1 MAADDGAL
9 AHAEQAPG
17 RERSDHSLL
26 NRYRGGSQD
35 AATELYLRYAQRLRG
50 LARTQLSAH
59 LAARVDVDDI
69 VQSIFGSFFR
79 GVNSELY
86 QVPAGEELWKLLL
99 VIALHKIRSQGR
111 YHRAAKRDARR
122 TTGLEGIEPALVSKN
137 DEDRANGTFLQ
148 LVLEETLENMPAQ
161 HRKIVEMRLD
171 GLEVT
176 EIAEKLGRS
185 KRTVERLLQQ
195 ARARLSVL
203 LEEGK

>member
-1 MAADDGAL
+1 MDAD
-9 AHAEQAPG
+9 EQALTESKQP
-17 RERSDHSLL
+17 SDHSLL

-50 LARTQLSAH
+50 LARTQLSAN
-59 LAARVDVDDI
+59 LAARVDIDDI

-99 VIALHKIRSQGR
+99 VIALHKIRTQGR
-111 YHRAAKRDARR
+111 YHNAAKRDARR
-122 TTGLEGIEPALVSKN
+122 TTSTESIEPVLAS
-137 DEDRANGTFLQ
+137 RAEADQAFLQ
-148 LVLEETLENMPAQ
+148 LVIEETLESMPDQ
-161 HRKIVEMRLD
+161 HRKIVEMRLE
-171 GLEVT
+171 GLDVM

-203 LEEGK
+203 LDEGK